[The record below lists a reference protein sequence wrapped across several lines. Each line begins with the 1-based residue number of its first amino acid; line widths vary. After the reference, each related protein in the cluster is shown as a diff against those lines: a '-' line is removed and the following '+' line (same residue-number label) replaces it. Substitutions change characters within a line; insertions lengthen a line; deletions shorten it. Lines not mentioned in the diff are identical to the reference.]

1 MKDRR
6 LGWSDED
13 LATLPYARHWN
24 PQLPALS
31 DRARRALEN
40 GPLAPPLLPGL
51 EAAGA
56 LFEAADAPDGYALCP
71 DGEMRVAIDTD
82 LPGVTPAMVDWW
94 FGWHG
99 DDARKYKLWHPGA
112 HIHVAWRSPPPPEA
126 RGRARYVGFTS
137 IVDEYIGSRRLQGA
151 IRFVEPASLGLTHPS
166 LADDTAATAVCARTG
181 LADAPVDVGWL
192 AHMVRRTPTGSRMR
206 SRFWFGGRHI
216 AGRSLPGGAM
226 AALARRTLRLGEPE
240 ARALLIHCAQE
251 MQQLARF
258 LPALHAQMEGR
269 DISRP

>member
-13 LATLPYARHWN
+13 LASLPYAHHWN
-24 PQLPALS
+24 PRLSALG
-31 DRARRALEN
+31 DRARRALED

-51 EAAGA
+51 EAGGA
-56 LFEAADAPDGYALCP
+56 LFEEGPSGYALCP
-71 DGEMRVAIDTD
+71 DGELRVAIDTD

-112 HIHVAWRSPPPPEA
+112 HVHVAWRAPPPDEA

-137 IVDEYIGSRRLQGA
+137 IVDEYIGSRRVQGA
-151 IRFVEPASLGLTHPS
+151 IGFVEPASLGFR
-166 LADDTAATAVCARTG
+166 ADDTAATAVCARTG

-192 AHMVRRTPTGSRMR
+192 AHIVRRTQAGSRMR
-206 SRFWFGGRHI
+206 SLFWLGGRHI
-216 AGRSLPGGAM
+216 AGRNLPGRAM
-226 AALARRTLRLGEPE
+226 AALARRTLRLGEPQ
-240 ARALLIHCAQE
+240 ARALLVHCAQE
-251 MQQLARF
+251 MQHLGGF
-258 LPALHAQMEGR
+258 LPALHAQIEGR
-269 DISRP
+269 